1 MLKYIIRL
9 DDACPTMDWK
19 KWNKIFK
26 IFNKYD
32 IKPIIAV
39 IPNNEDKKMKID
51 KYNNNFWNEV
61 KNWENKGYYIA
72 MHGDNHK
79 YISKNS
85 GLIPMNNQSEF
96 AGIDIKIQRKKIKKS
111 WEIFKKQAIIPN
123 IWVAPSHTFDK
134 NTLKVLKEETD
145 IKIISDGIAIY
156 PYNKDGFFW
165 IPQQMWKYK
174 EKKDG
179 IWTICLHPNTMN
191 NKEIENLEIIIKNN
205 VEKFKINLNELYEKY
220 KNRELSLN
228 DKIYFK
234 LFFLK
239 RNFYKTRFFKFLYK
253 ILKG

>member
-1 MLKYIIRL
+1 MLRYIIRL
-9 DDACPTMDWK
+9 DDACPTMNWQ
-19 KWNKIFK
+19 KWNKIFN
-26 IFNKYD
+26 ILDNYD
-32 IKPIIAV
+32 IKPVIAV
-39 IPNNEDKKMKID
+39 IPNNEDESMKID

-61 KNWENKGYYIA
+61 RNWKNKNYYIA
-72 MHGDNHK
+72 MHGYNHK
-79 YISKNS
+79 YISKNG

-96 AGIDIKIQRKKIKKS
+96 AGVDIKIQKEKIKKG
-111 WEIFKKQAIIPN
+111 WKIFKENEIIPN
-123 IWVAPSHTFDK
+123 IWVAPSHTFDR
-134 NTLKVLKEETD
+134 NTLKILKEETD
-145 IKIISDGIAIY
+145 IKIISDGIAYY

-165 IPQQMWKYK
+165 IPQQLWWYE

-191 NKEIENLEIIIKNN
+191 NNEIENLEIIIKNN